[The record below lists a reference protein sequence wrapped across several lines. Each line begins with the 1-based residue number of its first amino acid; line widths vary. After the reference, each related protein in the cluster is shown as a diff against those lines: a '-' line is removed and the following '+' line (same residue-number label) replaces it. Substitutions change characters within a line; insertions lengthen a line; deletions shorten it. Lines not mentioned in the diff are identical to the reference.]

1 MSGERQNVSLS
12 DFYGSTFISAGTSDA
27 WGLYRDPETEG
38 DDKPFILKNV
48 KPRSGIAQMGD
59 KFLVHGNVE
68 DLSLTMGAVNG
79 MTDGLPKLKEGEQKA
94 LKALKQATSPEKG
107 FACWR
112 HRQGRND
119 LW

>member
-1 MSGERQNVSLS
+1 MQP
-12 DFYGSTFISAGTSDA
+12 SDA

-38 DDKPFILKNV
+38 EDKPFILKNV

-79 MTDGLPKLKEGEQKA
+79 LTDGLPKLKEGEQKV
-94 LKALKQATSPEKG
+94 
-107 FACWR
+107 
-112 HRQGRND
+112 
-119 LW
+119 